1 MSNLLV
7 EVIAAQTSRKKVV
20 VPESVKTNFLKV
32 VLLLGVPTERCD
44 FQVLCCLKA
53 ELPQRQKA
61 PINVFE
67 LVRLIFPKPEDKNSH
82 LVIVI

>member
-32 VLLLGVPTERCD
+32 VLLGVPTERGD
-44 FQVLCCLKA
+44 FEVLCCFKA
-53 ELPQRQKA
+53 EFPEGQKT
-61 PINVFE
+61 PIYVFK
-67 LVRLIFPKPEDKNSH
+67 LI
-82 LVIVI
+82 

>member
-32 VLLLGVPTERCD
+32 ALEASYLG
-44 FQVLCCLKA
+44 FQQREVISRFFAASKLNFQRGRR
-53 ELPQRQKA
+53 LPSMS
-61 PINVFE
+61 
-67 LVRLIFPKPEDKNSH
+67 LNSSD
-82 LVIVI
+82 

>member
-32 VLLLGVPTERCD
+32 VLLVVPTERGD
-44 FQVLCCLKA
+44 FEVLCCFKA
-53 ELPQRQKA
+53 EFPEGQKT
-61 PINVFE
+61 PIYVFK
-67 LVRLIFPKPEDKNSH
+67 LI
-82 LVIVI
+82 